1 MIASLS
7 ELKSYLWITDSSQDT
22 ILTIFLDSADDFVRS
37 YIGREIESATYTEY
51 FDGDGQREIL
61 MKNYPVTTL
70 TSFEENTGTI
80 QTPVWTAVDSSTYKL
95 SPNIA
100 KLFLTF
106 YKSRGF
112 QNFKVVYVAWYATI
126 PGDIKLATLKL
137 ASGYY
142 NRRTSDGIKSEG
154 VAGDNIVYDTTE
166 IPSDVFIILNNY
178 RDV

>member
-1 MIASLS
+1 M
-7 ELKSYLWITDSSQDT
+7 
-22 ILTIFLDSADDFVRS
+22 LDSANDFVIS
-37 YIGREIESATYTEY
+37 YIGREIESASYTEF

-70 TSFEENTGTI
+70 TSFEENTGTL
-80 QTPVWTAVDSSTYKL
+80 QTPVWTPKDATTYKL

-106 YKSRGF
+106 YKTRGF
-112 QNFKVVYVAWYATI
+112 QNFKVVYTAGYATI

-137 ASGYY
+137 AAGYY
-142 NRRTSDGIKSEG
+142 NTSKSDGVKREA
-154 VAGDNIVYDTTE
+154 VAGDSIEYDTSE
-166 IPSDVFIILNNY
+166 IPSDVLVILNNY

>member
-1 MIASLS
+1 MIATLA
-7 ELKSYLWITDSSQDT
+7 ELKSYLWIIDSSQDT
-22 ILTIFLDSADDFVRS
+22 ILTIFLDSADDFVKS

-70 TSFEENTGTI
+70 TSFDENTGTL
-80 QTPVWTAVDSSTYKL
+80 QTPVWTAKDPTTFKL

-106 YKSRGF
+106 YKTRGF
-112 QNFKVVYVAWYATI
+112 QNFKVVYVAGYETI

-137 ASGYY
+137 AAWYY
-142 NRRTSDGIKSEG
+142 NRRTSDGIKKEW
-154 VAGDNIVYDTTE
+154 VAGDSVEYDTTE

>member
-1 MIASLS
+1 
-7 ELKSYLWITDSSQDT
+7 
-22 ILTIFLDSADDFVRS
+22 
-37 YIGREIESATYTEY
+37 
-51 FDGDGQREIL
+51 
-61 MKNYPVTTL
+61 MKNYPVTAL
-70 TSFEENTGTI
+70 SSFEENTGTL
-80 QTPVWTAVDSSTYKL
+80 QTPVWTAIDASTYKL

-112 QNFKVVYVAWYATI
+112 QNFKVVYTAGYATI

-142 NRRTSDGIKSEG
+142 SRRTSDGVKKEG
-154 VAGDNIVYDTTE
+154 VAGDYIEYDTTD